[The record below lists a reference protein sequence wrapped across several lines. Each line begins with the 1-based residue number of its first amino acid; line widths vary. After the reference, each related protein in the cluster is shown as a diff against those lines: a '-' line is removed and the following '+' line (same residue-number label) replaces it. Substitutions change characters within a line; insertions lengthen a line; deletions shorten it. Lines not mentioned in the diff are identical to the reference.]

1 MVSKL
6 RTNIRLQEA
15 CEAYV
20 QRITN
25 AGQAERTVYTVK
37 YALDRFH
44 REIATRRD
52 PNPYVHTI
60 TEGQVDAY
68 CFGPGG
74 LRQNIGAAHFNR
86 QRSVLK
92 KFFDYAVLMRW
103 ADVNP
108 VLAIDRARPDVDR
121 KRLMLNASEL
131 LALPDY
137 CNNPIERIAVAL
149 GENTGLRANDV
160 IHLTVFDVSLA
171 SGSIQTL
178 IRKTDKMDDKP
189 ITVELRS
196 ELDRWFNTYRQ
207 LGQVDEL
214 PSDWL
219 LVPSYRNAPI
229 GGLVVKPTTVLT
241 HPWRLVQRPLAR
253 MGYPIKGEG
262 FHTLRRSAARV
273 FFDSLRDRG
282 EARDHALMIVKEFLN
297 HSSVTMTEKYLGLN
311 FDRVARD
318 DILKGNS
325 FLSSAATKEQGR
337 LNQNIETLEAR
348 LGA

>member
-1 MVSKL
+1 MVTKL
-6 RTNIRLQEA
+6 RTNTRLEA
-15 CEAYV
+15 AIEAYI

-25 AGQAERTVYTVK
+25 AGQADRTVYTAK

-44 REIATRRD
+44 RGIATKRE
-52 PNPYVHTI
+52 PNPFVHLI
-60 TEGQVDAY
+60 SEADIDHY
-68 CFGPGG
+68 CYGPDG
-74 LRQNIGAAHFNR
+74 LRQHVGAAFFNR

-92 KFFDYAVLMRW
+92 KFFDYAVMMRW
-103 ADVNP
+103 ADTNP
-108 VLAIDRARPDVDR
+108 VLAVDTARPDAPK

-160 IHLTVFDVSLA
+160 SHLTVFDVSLA

-178 IRKTDKMDDKP
+178 IRKTAKMDEKP
-189 ITVELRS
+189 ITLELRS
-196 ELDRWFNTYRQ
+196 ELDRWFSFYKEFM
-207 LGQVDEL
+207 GVDEL
-214 PSDWL
+214 PNDWL
-219 LVPSYRNAPI
+219 LMPSYRISPLSGMGI
-229 GGLVVKPTTVLT
+229 KPTTVLT
-241 HPWRLVQRPLAR
+241 HPWRLIQRPLAR
-253 MGYPIKGEG
+253 MGYPTKGEG

-297 HSSVTMTEKYLGLN
+297 HSSVTQTEVYLGLN

-318 DILKGNS
+318 DILKGQS
-325 FLSSAATKEQGR
+325 FLVSAAEKEQNR
-337 LNQNIETLEAR
+337 LNQNITGLEER
-348 LGA
+348 RGA